1 MGQHAQV
8 GLAGCFSVDEYEAD
22 LVKKHEKTRRHEDDR
37 TRHISTLRAQT
48 GLVFLT
54 YRASREVDAIVEA
67 VTAGE
72 PVYDHRR
79 RRDPAHDLACRWR
92 AARPARRGVRP
103 PAAPLHR
110 RRPSP
115 RASAARTRAKLR
127 AEGASLDPE
136 KGDWNWFLA
145 VAFPHDQ
152 MQVLPYHR
160 VVRDL
165 SGRTP
170 EAFLAA
176 LGERFRVLPGPPI
189 PSRKGLVGVY
199 LAGRWHTLELPA
211 TPAGS
216 STIAGLDV
224 SKLQE
229 GVLAPLLGIE
239 DPRTDKRIDFVGGIR
254 VRASSNGA
262 STPADGR
269 RLRFLPCHRRGAHGH
284 RRRGRHHAAEVDLVR
299 TEAARR
305 SPDPRVLIARAPAG
319 AFRVGGETMKVLV
332 ADKFEKSGLEGL
344 KAAGC
349 EVIFEPD
356 LKEESLREAIG
367 RTACDVLVVRSTKVP
382 EPMLDAGQLS
392 LVVRAGAGVDNIDVK
407 APRRGIFVANCPGKN
422 SGGGGRFAFGLI
434 LALDRRILTTSPS
447 CAPASGTR
455 RRSFEGARPPG
466 THARAARLRFHR
478 PEMASGRRR
487 SDEHR
492 GLSEIGVEVD
502 RSACRS
508 TCRCWSGCVRSARR
522 SSR

>member
-1 MGQHAQV
+1 VPYDVISTAEARELAAGNPLSFLRVTRSELELPEGTDPYAPEVYAHAAENLEKLRAAAPLVREAEPSLYLYRQVMGQHAQV

-22 LVKKHEKTRRHEDDR
+22 LVKKHEKTRRDKEDDR

-72 PVYDHRR
+72 PIYDFTADDGIRHTIWRAGGE
-79 RRDPAHDLACRWR
+79 RRDQLVAAFDRLPLLYIADGHHR
-92 AARPARRGVRP
+92 A
-103 PAAPLHR
+103 
-110 RRPSP
+110 
-115 RASAARTRAKLR
+115 ASAARTRAKLR

-170 EAFLAA
+170 EEFLAA

-254 VRASSNGA
+254 GTRELERRVDSGEMAVAFAFYPVTVEELMAIADEGGIMPPK
-262 STPADGR
+262 STW
-269 RLRFLPCHRRGAHGH
+269 
-284 RRRGRHHAAEVDLVR
+284 
-299 TEAARR
+299 
-305 SPDPRVLIARAPAG
+305 
-319 AFRVGGETMKVLV
+319 
-332 ADKFEKSGLEGL
+332 
-344 KAAGC
+344 
-349 EVIFEPD
+349 FEP
-356 LKEESLREAIG
+356 KLR
-367 RTACDVLVVRSTKVP
+367 D
-382 EPMLDAGQLS
+382 
-392 LVVRAGAGVDNIDVK
+392 
-407 APRRGIFVANCPGKN
+407 
-422 SGGGGRFAFGLI
+422 GLLI
-434 LALDRRILTTSPS
+434 HE
-447 CAPASGTR
+447 
-455 RRSFEGARPPG
+455 F
-466 THARAARLRFHR
+466 
-478 PEMASGRRR
+478 
-487 SDEHR
+487 
-492 GLSEIGVEVD
+492 
-502 RSACRS
+502 
-508 TCRCWSGCVRSARR
+508 
-522 SSR
+522 